1 MDGPVACIRK
11 GRGAYRVFVGKP
23 ERRGQ
28 IRTPRHRW
36 ELISQNG
43 STRNRMGGMD

>member
-1 MDGPVACIRK
+1 MDGPVVCIRK
-11 GRGAYRVFVGKP
+11 GRGAYGVFVGKP
-23 ERRGQ
+23 ERKRQ
-28 IRTPRHRW
+28 IRRHRHRW